1 MPELPEVETTLRGIE
16 PWLLGKTITRIHVHH
31 RGLRWPVPETIS
43 HCDGASVIALRR
55 RAKYLIVDTSAGSII
70 IHLGMS
76 GSLRVIENPEPKRK
90 HDHVEFE
97 LADGAIIRYHDPR
110 RFGAILWTDQPV
122 EDHALLRTLGPEPL
136 GNEFNGEHLF
146 RMSRRKKVAVKNFLM
161 DNHVVVGVGNI
172 YANEALFAAGIRPAR
187 AACRVTRKQYLTIAE
202 TIRQVLSEAIKMGG
216 TTLRDFVNSSGE
228 PGYFQQTLN
237 VYGRTGEPCR
247 RCESE
252 IKQRTIGQRSSFYC
266 PDCQS

>member
-16 PWLLGKTITRIHVHH
+16 PWLLGKTIARIRVHH
-31 RGLRWPVPETIS
+31 RGLRWPVPESI
-43 HCDGASVIALRR
+43 HRCDGASVIALRR
-55 RAKYLIVDTSAGSII
+55 RAKYLIVETSGGTII

-76 GSLRVIENPEPKRK
+76 GSLRVIEKAEPKRK

-97 LADGAIIRYHDPR
+97 LDDGAIIRYHDPR
-110 RFGAILWTDQPV
+110 RFGTVLWTDQPV
-122 EDHALLRTLGPEPL
+122 EDHELLSKLGPEPL
-136 GNEFNGEHLF
+136 GNAFNGEHLF

-172 YANEALFAAGIRPAR
+172 YANEALFIAGIRPAK
-187 AACRVTRKQYLTIAE
+187 AASRITRNQYLTIAD
-202 TIRQVLSEAIKMGG
+202 TIRKVLSDAIRMGG

-237 VYGRTGEPCR
+237 VYGRAGEPCR
-247 RCESE
+247 HCNAV

-266 PDCQS
+266 PACQR